1 MTTAQTH
8 TEETRRPSMTHFTS
22 QCACQNSANSDRSE
36 EVSGSTDCATSA
48 GFIACVPQVSLRPV
62 HCKPCPDPYRPA
74 AHSIENRDGAP
85 PGAQQEPQCPSARD
99 RNAIPSRPRI

>member
-1 MTTAQTH
+1 MTIAQTQ

-22 QCACQNSANSDRSE
+22 QCACQNRANSDRSE

-48 GFIACVPQVSLRPV
+48 GFIACVPQVSLRP
-62 HCKPCPDPYRPA
+62 CPDPYRLA

-85 PGAQQEPQCPSARD
+85 PGAQQEPQWPSARD
-99 RNAIPSRPRI
+99 RNAIRRRRRISREL